1 MASDAAT
8 GDRPRQTR
16 LPRGRPWRFFL
27 LAAVMV
33 AGVAVAVVWFSPPM
47 MTNAGECTEVTSSQ
61 CRPFLEALYLSL
73 GKRGDEVA
81 WVHGRP
87 WCGKDACQQVFG
99 ASVLRLRVTYN
110 DGTTNEYLCSAGPLE
125 HPTCELAS
133 PDP

>member
-8 GDRPRQTR
+8 ADRPRRTG
-16 LPRGRPWRFFL
+16 LPRGRRWLFFL

-33 AGVAVAVVWFSPPM
+33 IGIAAAVVWFSPPT

-61 CRPFLEALYLSL
+61 CRPFLDALYLSL
-73 GKRGDEVA
+73 GKRGGDVA
-81 WVHGRP
+81 SVRGRP
-87 WCGKDACQQVFG
+87 WCGKDACQQLFG
-99 ASVLRLRVTYN
+99 ASALRLRLTYN

-125 HPTCELAS
+125 HPACELAG